1 MPGARLP
8 GRLRTQLGIAVG
20 TLECLKVTAMSLP
33 KSGCLAASCFHPTAE
48 PRQTICPVSDQK
60 AVSLL
65 GVQAVTLHPNR
76 TPEPPSV

>member
-8 GRLRTQLGIAVG
+8 GRLGMQLGIAVG
-20 TLECLKVTAMSLP
+20 TLECLKVTAVSLS
-33 KSGCLAASCFHPTAE
+33 KSGCLAASCFYPPAE

-60 AVSLL
+60 AGSLL

-76 TPEPPSV
+76 TPELPAV